1 MAVIYC
7 GLCRRSAFTGRRHL
21 YSAGHRRRLREALAR
36 LQEAT
41 AAARAMAAVADVAE
55 AMRRYDPAEHDG
67 RVWPEHRRE
76 TARFWREN
84 RVEAALREQCLVPA
98 EEYEC
103 FTQALERAL
112 AEHQR
117 REEERI
123 LQVPSATS
131 PHRQRP
137 GPRRPR
143 LTALSHPAD
152 GGRHPGGR
160 APAARHGAGRAAVF
174 SSFRDSPCAAEQPG
188 PSRMQTG
195 PDLAWMESGQVL
207 TFIGHQETEGKGNV
221 HTGAKP
227 PWLTEEED
235 GSKQEIGPSYEE
247 FLKHKEKQKL
257 KKLPVERVGANF
269 DHTSQT
275 SDSWLP
281 SFGRVWNHGR
291 RWQSR

>member
-1 MAVIYC
+1 MAVFYC

-21 YSAGHRRRLREALAR
+21 YSAGHRRRLREALAQ

-55 AMRRYDPAEHDG
+55 AVRRYDPAEHDG
-67 RVWPEHRRE
+67 RVWCPCCGRGVRRDGRSGELALLQAELLRHLAGPEHRRE

-112 AEHQR
+112 AEQQR

-152 GGRHPGGR
+152 GRRHPGGR
-160 APAARHGAGRAAVF
+160 APAARHGAGRAAA
-174 SSFRDSPCAAEQPG
+174 SNRARTLC
-188 PSRMQTG
+188 R
-195 PDLAWMESGQVL
+195 
-207 TFIGHQETEGKGNV
+207 
-221 HTGAKP
+221 
-227 PWLTEEED
+227 
-235 GSKQEIGPSYEE
+235 
-247 FLKHKEKQKL
+247 
-257 KKLPVERVGANF
+257 
-269 DHTSQT
+269 
-275 SDSWLP
+275 
-281 SFGRVWNHGR
+281 
-291 RWQSR
+291 